1 MRDRRS
7 YHDLDSLRAIKVLSP
22 ERMKLD
28 VELCA
33 QVLIMVRR
41 EEHLRNVVACLEVS
55 CAMDTTSVDS
65 NK

>member
-1 MRDRRS
+1 MRGRRS
-7 YHDLDSLRAIKVLSP
+7 YHDLDSLRTIQVLSP

-33 QVLIMVRR
+33 QVLIMARR

-55 CAMDTTSVDS
+55 CAMDTTSS
-65 NK
+65 YFNK

>member
-1 MRDRRS
+1 
-7 YHDLDSLRAIKVLSP
+7 
-22 ERMKLD
+22 MKLD

-55 CAMDTTSVDS
+55 HVMDTSTQSYS
-65 NK
+65 